1 MSQQP
6 FLNLIDLLAVENDPD
21 LLAFNC
27 PTTEIPAWAFIRLA
41 FMRTIIGKVFYE
53 RPIMGSN
60 FVQTGYPGKAGY
72 LIRSLWHNVTSRP
85 KQAHVCFL
93 TTGSGNYAELDYTR
107 DRLASSLAEASP
119 KQSLII
125 QGHGNWTW
133 PKNFVPAN
141 TLYNTPSKV
150 RAHALGWCRTSKQ
163 HRDLALTV
171 IVSAALRARTIIDC
185 GLSDEEVDTLAQM
198 LSHRLATYPKIVDYY
213 YRWLMKRDIRLLMLE
228 DGCLGSNMIG
238 VIHAAR
244 MAKVVTAEY
253 QHGMISSGHD
263 GYNIGDHLIGH
274 NGFRQ
279 TLPHYILTYGKW
291 WNTQFNMPVA
301 KIAVG
306 NPHFAESVKRAY
318 EPAEK
323 SDILILG
330 DGFDTQS
337 YMSLAHDISTKA
349 EIGAKRVVFR
359 PHPIERCRLH
369 NIDLPQGVEIDNN
382 SNIYQTL
389 SRSLFVISELSTG
402 LFEAAAMGCKP
413 LMWSTPKSRF
423 ALPDP
428 PFPSFLSF
436 DELRSI
442 LAATQ
447 HQKHRNS
454 VQYTEFFELDWIS
467 KFTKFVEE
475 VLEIDYRDR

>member
-6 FLNLIDLLAVENDPD
+6 FFNLIDLLAVENDPD

-27 PTTEIPAWAFIRLA
+27 PTTDIPAWAFIRLA
-41 FMRTIIGKVFYE
+41 FIRTIIGKVFYE
-53 RPIMGSN
+53 RPIMGAN
-60 FVQTGYPGKAGY
+60 FTQRGYPRKARY
-72 LIRSLWHNVTSRP
+72 LIRSLWHNVTSQP
-85 KQAHVCFL
+85 KQAQVCFL
-93 TTGSGNYAELDYTR
+93 TTGLGNYAELDCTR

-119 KQSLII
+119 KQSLIF

-133 PKNFVPAN
+133 PKNFAPTN

-171 IVSAALRARTIIDC
+171 IAMAALRARTIIGFD
-185 GLSDEEVDTLAQM
+185 LSDEEVNTLAAM
-198 LSHRLATYPKIVDYY
+198 LSHRLATYPQIVDYY
-213 YRWLMKRDIRLLMLE
+213 YRWFLKREIRLLMLE

-238 VIHAAR
+238 VIQAAR

-263 GYNIGDHLIGH
+263 GYNIGDHVIAH
-274 NGFRQ
+274 TGFRQ
-279 TLPHYILTYGKW
+279 TLPHYMLTYGKW
-291 WNTQFNMPVA
+291 WNAQFNMPVA

-306 NPHFAESVKRAY
+306 NPHFAESLKRTY
-318 EPAEK
+318 EPADK

-337 YMSLAHDISTKA
+337 YISLANDIRNNS
-349 EIGAKRVVFR
+349 EIGAKRVLFR
-359 PHPIERCRLH
+359 PHPIERERLQSI
-369 NIDLPQGVEIDNN
+369 NLPQGVEIDSNP
-382 SNIYQTL
+382 NIYHTL

-436 DELRSI
+436 NELGSI
-442 LAATQ
+442 LATAQ
-447 HQKHRNS
+447 NQKHSNS

-467 KFTKFVEE
+467 NFTKFVEE